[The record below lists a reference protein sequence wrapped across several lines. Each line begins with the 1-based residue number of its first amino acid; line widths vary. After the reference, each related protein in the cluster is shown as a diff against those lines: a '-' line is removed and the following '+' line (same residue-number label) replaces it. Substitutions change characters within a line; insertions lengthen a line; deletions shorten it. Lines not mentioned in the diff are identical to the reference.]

1 MFHNIYFT
9 NTELDAQ
16 LATIVEFLSTVHPE
30 LTQKSSKNICVEL
43 RPINRSPSDYNIRLN
58 RSLNLWKLDD
68 KSIDRL
74 REYLHKHNGEPY
86 CMYYSVFAYD
96 YAKESYT
103 KAGKKAVKGKITSE
117 AAIFTNEIVLDFDDM
132 NYIGFNNLLNQIEAM
147 GIKGLWVFT
156 GHGYQL
162 HIILDKP
169 LYNVNS
175 LLKLVYLFRS
185 RGFMCDTSCVDSARL
200 MRLPFTYNCKF
211 FSSEQYDYE
220 YNNPPLCKIV
230 KESENRYSYEEIID
244 KVLSN
249 PVVSELDEK
258 AYFDILKSEQNRV
271 SSESGDNSNGFETAD
286 NDISLDRVDYP
297 QYLQFDSLPE
307 PVTNML
313 RSTPEGFRNE
323 TLGFLI
329 SYLKHYMYLGKQQ
342 LYEILHIWN
351 SHACEP
357 SFPQDI
363 FAKDFERLYQG
374 GGLPYSRK
382 AADFFGSINFESQ
395 IQLHRKNKVLIP
407 NTIFKNLASLDANI
421 LRIYLAIKVLEHGN
435 SECDEEDFIKPTV
448 ISISDVSG
456 VSVRSLKR
464 LLPLARKMGLIYMK
478 QGYKRK
484 GESSTYHCNEINSF
498 DAGFKALSVNDLDVY
513 LSTSARLRLKDNE
526 LKLYL
531 FMLYKFYTNERAMS
545 LKKMGEFIGLS
556 ESAVSKLCKSLRKKR
571 YLKIERIY
579 KDRVVFYNKY
589 TLLK

>member
-1 MFHNIYFT
+1 MFHNLFLT

-16 LATIVEFLSTVHPE
+16 LATIVGFLSTVHPE
-30 LTQKSSKNICVEL
+30 LTQKTSKNTCVEL

-74 REYLHKHNGEPY
+74 REYLYKHNGEPY
-86 CMYYSVFAYD
+86 CMYYSVFAFDYD
-96 YAKESYT
+96 KDSYT
-103 KAGKKAVKGKITSE
+103 KAGKKAVKGKITSD
-117 AAIFTNEIVLDFDDM
+117 AALFTNEIVLDFDDL
-132 NYIGFNNLLNQIEAM
+132 NYLGFSTLLNEVEKM
-147 GIKGLWVFT
+147 GINGLWVFT

-162 HIILDKP
+162 HILLDKP

-200 MRLPFTYNCKF
+200 MRLPFTYNCKV

-230 KESENRYSYEEIID
+230 KETKNRYSYEDVID
-244 KVLSN
+244 KVLSK
-249 PVVSELDEK
+249 PVVNELDEK
-258 AYFDILKSEQNRV
+258 SYLDILKYEKTKGISDISQKVEGLLQNEK
-271 SSESGDNSNGFETAD
+271 S
-286 NDISLDRVDYP
+286 ISLDRVDYP

-307 PVTNML
+307 PVINML
-313 RSTPEGFRNE
+313 RNTPEGFRNE

-329 SYLKHYMYLGKQQ
+329 SYLKQYMFLGKQQ
-342 LYEILHIWN
+342 LYEVLHIWN
-351 SHACEP
+351 TFACDP
-357 SFPQDI
+357 PFPEDM
-363 FAKDFERLYQG
+363 FTKDFERLYQG

-382 AADFFGSINFESQ
+382 AANFFGSINFESQ

-407 NTIFKNLASLDANI
+407 NAIFKNLASIDANV
-421 LRIYLAIKVLEHGN
+421 LRVYLAIKVLEHGN
-435 SECDEEDFIKPTV
+435 SECDDEDMIAPTV
-448 ISISDVSG
+448 TSIEDVSG
-456 VSVRSLKR
+456 VSIRSLKR
-464 LLPLARKMGLIYMK
+464 ILPMARKMGLIYIK
-478 QGYKRK
+478 QGYKRN
-484 GESSTYHCNEINSF
+484 GEQSTYHTNEINSY
-498 DAGFKALSVNDLDVY
+498 DYGFKALSVNDLDIY
-513 LSTSARLRLKDNE
+513 LSTSQRLKLADNE

-545 LKKMGEFIGLS
+545 LKKMGEFIGLT

-571 YLKIERIY
+571 YLKIERVY
-579 KDRVVFYNKY
+579 KDKVVFYNKY